1 MRKQESGTHVTA
13 TVFRRLKNQL
23 PVDEQ
28 TVEFPHPVKEKLARL
43 AGNLGILDEQICV

>member
-1 MRKQESGTHVTA
+1 MFRKRPKSKQH
-13 TVFRRLKNQL
+13 
-23 PVDEQ
+23 VDEQ